1 MKKTTKEKWI
11 SNIKSIIWALIIAL
25 FLRTFVVEAFKIP
38 SGSMIPTLL
47 IGDHLFVEKF
57 AYGIKLPI
65 IHVKIIPI
73 GEPKHDDIVVF
84 RYPVN
89 PSIYFIKR
97 IIGVPGD
104 TLQMINKRLYRNGK
118 PVNESFVQHTDDQID
133 PPNMPAGRF
142 GSRDNWGPIIVP
154 KKNYFV
160 MGDNRDESYDSRFWG
175 YVPEKNLVGK
185 ALFIYFSDRNGD
197 PFSVRWKRIFKS
209 LIYDPKHSHIG

>member
-1 MKKTTKEKWI
+1 MEKSKKKISRKEKWL
-11 SNIKSIIWALIIAL
+11 NNFKSILWAIVIAV

-65 IHVKIIPI
+65 THAKLIPI
-73 GEPKHDDIVVF
+73 GEPKHGDIAVF
-84 RYPVN
+84 RFPPN

-97 IIGVPGD
+97 VIGLPGD
-104 TLQMINKRLYRNGK
+104 KLQMINKKLYRNGK
-118 PVNESFVQHTDDQID
+118 AINEPYVQHTDNLID
-133 PPNMPAGRF
+133 PPNMPKGMF
-142 GSRDNWGPIIVP
+142 GQRDNWGPIIVP
-154 KKNYFV
+154 KGKYFM

-185 ALFIYFSDRNGD
+185 AFIIYFSDRKKD
-197 PFSVRWKRIFKS
+197 PFNIRWDRLGKI
-209 LIYDPKHSHIG
+209 I